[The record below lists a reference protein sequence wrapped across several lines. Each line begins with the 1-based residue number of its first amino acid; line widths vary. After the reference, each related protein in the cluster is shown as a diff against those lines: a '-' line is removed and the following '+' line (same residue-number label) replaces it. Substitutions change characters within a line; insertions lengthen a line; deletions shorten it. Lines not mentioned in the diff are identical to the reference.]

1 MANKDTLKDIRVIN
15 GGSNYE
21 NRQLHIKP
29 TGINTSKSTIN
40 FKNHGFSNGDNIVYE
55 TKAGIGT
62 TQPQTIT
69 ELNTYTGITTT
80 SNYYKVL
87 LIDENTF
94 QLANAGLGGTS
105 FDDFNRFKFIKFDN
119 QGTGFQVFK
128 YPDIKLN
135 ISYELKNT
143 DVGVITAT
151 PVVRGSINDIY
162 LYEEGSGYGS
172 EILNLEKPVNIT
184 RKKGQD
190 LSLIHI

>member
-1 MANKDTLKDIRVIN
+1 M
-15 GGSNYE
+15 
-21 NRQLHIKP
+21 
-29 TGINTSKSTIN
+29 
-40 FKNHGFSNGDNIVYE
+40 
-55 TKAGIGT
+55 
-62 TQPQTIT
+62 
-69 ELNTYTGITTT
+69 NTYTGITTT

-151 PVVRGSINDIY
+151 PVIRGSIDDIY

-184 RKKGQD
+184 RVKGKDAQ
-190 LSLIHI
+190 LKPIITEERYHLLKYNQRVKIM